1 MRKTLFAALATGAM
15 LALAACS
22 SGTYADVARFH
33 SNQPIARGTL
43 YIQPAD
49 AAYGN
54 SLEFQTHRETVA
66 VEMRRIGFQTVPTPE
81 QAQFIATLGITQTD
95 ADVPAGRRTTPER
108 TTTMTVQI
116 KTSANVQPVWEGRAT
131 STAAPNSSQ
140 ANLTW
145 AVPALAT
152 ALFSGFPGTPG
163 VTQQVRIAG

>member
-1 MRKTLFAALATGAM
+1 MRKLSFTALATGTM
-15 LALAACS
+15 LALAACA

-49 AAYGN
+49 AVMGN

-66 VEMRRIGFQTVPTPE
+66 VEMRRIGFQTVPTPD
-81 QAQFIATLGITQTD
+81 QAQFVATLGITQAD
-95 ADVPAGRRTTPER
+95 AAVPAGRRTTPER
-108 TTTMTVQI
+108 TTTMNVQI
-116 KTSANVQPVWEGRAT
+116 KASANAQPVWEGRAT
-131 STAAPNSSQ
+131 STAAPNSPQ

-145 AVPALAT
+145 AVPSLSS

-163 VTQQVRIAG
+163 VTQQVRIGG